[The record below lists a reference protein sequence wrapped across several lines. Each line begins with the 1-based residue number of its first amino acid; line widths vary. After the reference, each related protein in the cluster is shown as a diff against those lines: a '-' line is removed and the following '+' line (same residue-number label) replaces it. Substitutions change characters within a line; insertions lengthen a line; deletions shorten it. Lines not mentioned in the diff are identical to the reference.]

1 MNYFEARNV
10 KSEFYDNYIMPLYMK
25 KLLPKQK
32 EAYILDFGCGFGQNL
47 LALKKDGYNNIVG
60 VDIEKSVIEFCKS
73 KGLDVKDSS
82 NLNEFIKLNQNQFD
96 FVIMSH
102 ALEHFPKNEIIPTLK
117 KIKSIM
123 KKNGGVLVMVPN
135 AQSNT
140 NCYWAYEDFTH
151 TTLFISGSLY
161 YVLKMAGFNGI
172 EFIDIDCTERLSFFK
187 KVIKKSFLRLYKIN
201 RSFWNRITSS
211 SYHKPSPQIFSYDI
225 KIFAKNV

>member
-10 KSEFYDNYIMPLYMK
+10 KSDFYDNYIMPLYMK

-32 EAYILDFGCGFGQNL
+32 EVCILDFGCGFGQTL

-60 VDIEKSVIEFCKS
+60 VDIEKSAIEFCKS
-73 KGLDVKDSS
+73 KGLDVKDCS
-82 NLNEFIKLNQNQFD
+82 NLDGFIKLNQNQFD
-96 FVIMSH
+96 LVIISH
-102 ALEHFPKNEIIPTLK
+102 VLEHFPKNEIIPTLK

-123 KKNGGVLVMVPN
+123 KKRGVVLVMAPN

-151 TTLFISGSLY
+151 TTLFTSGSLY
-161 YVLKMAGFNGI
+161 YVLKMAGFSSI
-172 EFIDIDCTERLSFFK
+172 EFIDIDCIEGLSFFK

-211 SYHKPSPQIFSYDI
+211 SYHKPSPQVFSYEI
-225 KIFAKNV
+225 KVFAKNV